1 MNNSD
6 LIIIGSGPG
15 GYRAAHFA
23 ATNGLSVVIIEA
35 KEAGGTCLNR
45 GCIPTKTLCRNAEV
59 VETVRKAAA
68 FGAEASLGTIDF
80 AKVMERKD
88 QVVSQL
94 RSGIELLM
102 QTPGITFV
110 KGTASFKDAHTVAE
124 GDELYTAKN
133 IIIAT
138 GSEAKM
144 PPIEGINVP
153 GVVTSTELLAL
164 TTLPRRLCIIGAGVI
179 GMEFA
184 SIFSSLGS
192 EVKVIE
198 FLKECLPTLDS
209 DIAKR
214 LRQAI
219 SKRGVDFSMQSGVKS
234 IREENAEDGSRQF
247 VVTFEKKGKASE
259 VSADIV
265 LVATGR
271 RAVVE
276 GLDLEAAGIECGRT
290 GIVVDDNFQTNVEG
304 VYAIG
309 DVNGRCMLAHA
320 ATFQGLHVVR
330 RILGKEDNIR
340 FDIMPS
346 AIFTTPEAASV
357 GKSEDNRKDA
367 GTEYVCR
374 KGVIGMEFASIFS
387 SLGSEVKVIEFL
399 KECLPTLDSDIAKR
413 LRQAISK
420 RGVDFSM
427 QSGVKSIREENAEDG
442 SRQFVVTFEKKGK
455 ASEVSA
461 DIVLVATGR
470 RAVVEGL
477 DLEAAGIECGRT
489 GIVVD
494 DNFQT
499 NVEGVYAIG
508 DVNGRCMLAH
518 AATFQGLHVVR
529 RILGKEDNIRFDI
542 MPSAIFTTPEAASVG
557 KSEDNLKDAGTEY
570 VCRKGFYRSNGKA
583 LAMDATDGMIKL
595 FVTPEDGRILG
606 CHAYGAHSSDII
618 QEVAAL
624 MNKDA
629 TVSELADIIHTHPTL
644 SEVLHDIS
652 L

>member
-68 FGAEASLGTIDF
+68 FGAEASLGSIDF

-110 KGTASFKDAHTVAE
+110 KGTASFKDAHTV
-124 GDELYTAKN
+124 
-133 IIIAT
+133 
-138 GSEAKM
+138 
-144 PPIEGINVP
+144 
-153 GVVTSTELLAL
+153 
-164 TTLPRRLCIIGAGVI
+164 AGVI

-234 IREENAEDGSRQF
+234 IREENAEDGSRQL

-276 GLDLEAAGIECGRT
+276 GL
-290 GIVVDDNFQTNVEG
+290 N
-304 VYAIG
+304 
-309 DVNGRCMLAHA
+309 
-320 ATFQGLHVVR
+320 
-330 RILGKEDNIR
+330 
-340 FDIMPS
+340 
-346 AIFTTPEAASV
+346 
-357 GKSEDNRKDA
+357 
-367 GTEYVCR
+367 
-374 KGVIGMEFASIFS
+374 
-387 SLGSEVKVIEFL
+387 
-399 KECLPTLDSDIAKR
+399 
-413 LRQAISK
+413 
-420 RGVDFSM
+420 
-427 QSGVKSIREENAEDG
+427 
-442 SRQFVVTFEKKGK
+442 
-455 ASEVSA
+455 
-461 DIVLVATGR
+461 
-470 RAVVEGL
+470 
-477 DLEAAGIECGRT
+477 LEAAGIECGRT

>member
-1 MNNSD
+1 
-6 LIIIGSGPG
+6 
-15 GYRAAHFA
+15 
-23 ATNGLSVVIIEA
+23 
-35 KEAGGTCLNR
+35 
-45 GCIPTKTLCRNAEV
+45 
-59 VETVRKAAA
+59 
-68 FGAEASLGTIDF
+68 
-80 AKVMERKD
+80 
-88 QVVSQL
+88 
-94 RSGIELLM
+94 M

-110 KGTASFKDAHTVAE
+110 KGTASFKDAHTVAV

-234 IREENAEDGSRQF
+234 IREDNAEDGSRQL

-290 GIVVDDNFQTNVEG
+290 GIVVDGNFQTNVEG

-320 ATFQGLHVVR
+320 ATFQGLHV
-330 RILGKEDNIR
+330 I
-340 FDIMPS
+340 
-346 AIFTTPEAASV
+346 
-357 GKSEDNRKDA
+357 
-367 GTEYVCR
+367 
-374 KGVIGMEFASIFS
+374 
-387 SLGSEVKVIEFL
+387 
-399 KECLPTLDSDIAKR
+399 
-413 LRQAISK
+413 
-420 RGVDFSM
+420 
-427 QSGVKSIREENAEDG
+427 
-442 SRQFVVTFEKKGK
+442 
-455 ASEVSA
+455 
-461 DIVLVATGR
+461 
-470 RAVVEGL
+470 
-477 DLEAAGIECGRT
+477 
-489 GIVVD
+489 
-494 DNFQT
+494 
-499 NVEGVYAIG
+499 
-508 DVNGRCMLAH
+508 
-518 AATFQGLHVVR
+518 R

-557 KSEDNLKDAGTEY
+557 KSEDNLKEAGTEY

>member
-68 FGAEASLGTIDF
+68 FGAEASLGAIDF
-80 AKVMERKD
+80 AKVIERKD

-110 KGTASFKDAHTVAE
+110 KGTASFKDAHTVAV

-209 DIAKR
+209 DVAKR

-234 IREENAEDGSRQF
+234 IREENAEDGSRQL

-276 GLDLEAAGIECGRT
+276 GLDLEAA
-290 GIVVDDNFQTNVEG
+290 D
-304 VYAIG
+304 
-309 DVNGRCMLAHA
+309 
-320 ATFQGLHVVR
+320 
-330 RILGKEDNIR
+330 
-340 FDIMPS
+340 
-346 AIFTTPEAASV
+346 
-357 GKSEDNRKDA
+357 
-367 GTEYVCR
+367 
-374 KGVIGMEFASIFS
+374 
-387 SLGSEVKVIEFL
+387 
-399 KECLPTLDSDIAKR
+399 
-413 LRQAISK
+413 
-420 RGVDFSM
+420 
-427 QSGVKSIREENAEDG
+427 
-442 SRQFVVTFEKKGK
+442 
-455 ASEVSA
+455 
-461 DIVLVATGR
+461 
-470 RAVVEGL
+470 
-477 DLEAAGIECGRT
+477 IECGRT